1 MTLRIM
7 RKEVIK
13 MTSEEIKKV
22 IKGEVIHAWE
32 LLIFYI
38 ESFGSEDA
46 LTCSQRVKWCT
57 LDDLWRQL
65 YPNEEY

>member
-1 MTLRIM
+1 
-7 RKEVIK
+7 

-32 LLIFYI
+32 LLIFYT
-38 ESFGSEDA
+38 ERFGGEDD
-46 LTCSQRVKWCT
+46 LTCRQRTKWCT
-57 LDDLWRQL
+57 LDDLWKQL

>member
-1 MTLRIM
+1 
-7 RKEVIK
+7 

-32 LLIFYI
+32 LLLFYI
-38 ESFGSEDA
+38 ESFGSEDV
-46 LTCSQRVKWCT
+46 LTSRQRAKWCT